1 MRSRVQE
8 AELQVWCPTQSMAVL
23 AGTVNLG
30 GWLLPPGRKGDW
42 FSCSV
47 WAGVDF
53 LDHATSPHPTTQPLP
68 WHEAKSG

>member
-1 MRSRVQE
+1 MRLRVQ
-8 AELQVWCPTQSMAVL
+8 LQVWRPTQGMAVL

-30 GWLLPPGRKGDW
+30 GRPLPPGHKGHW